1 MRPSLTPMAPVPH
14 HPKVPDITE
23 ANYMKRW
30 AFAKVA
36 EESQDGSAST
46 EVVGAAV
53 HDGSASTDG
62 SAGTE
67 VVGAEVVGAAL
78 ESRE

>member
-1 MRPSLTPMAPVPH
+1 MSLTRPSMGPSLTPMATVPH
-14 HPKVPDITE
+14 HPKVPDLTD

-46 EVVGAAV
+46 EVVG
-53 HDGSASTDG
+53 
-62 SAGTE
+62 TE
-67 VVGAEVVGAAL
+67 VVRAAS